1 MSDCTSKVTINSND
15 KSFCPPPTPP
25 TCPSTC
31 LEQDFVLS
39 DGANVHVQTGKEV
52 NQDFILVSNPFANC
66 GTISGLVRDIHC
78 RPIKNALVKIFDE
91 HHKPV
96 THVFTNDEGQYLVC
110 LPPGKYIVK
119 AVR

>member
-1 MSDCTSKVTINSND
+1 MSDYNSKVTISSND
-15 KSFCPPPTPP
+15 KSYCPPPPPP

-39 DGANVHVQTGKEV
+39 DGANVHVQPGKEV
-52 NQDFILVSNPFANC
+52 NQDFTLVSNPFANC
-66 GTISGLVRDIHC
+66 GTISGLVRDTHG
-78 RPIKNALVKIFDE
+78 RPIKNALVKVFDE

-96 THVFTNDEGQYLVC
+96 THVFTNDEGQYLIC
-110 LPPGKYIVK
+110 LSPGKYIVK